1 MRTSHKVAAGL
12 ALAYGLLAL
21 IGGLIGFLKAGSVAS
36 LVAGGGSGVILLVGA
51 ALVGK
56 KPKAGLIIALVLSL
70 LLIGRF
76 ASASLKHGAA
86 SPIALVM
93 IIGGLAVLVAAGL
106 ALAAS
111 PRTSAS
117 S

>member
-12 ALAYGLLAL
+12 ALAYGLVAL
-21 IGGLIGFLKAGSVAS
+21 IGGLIGFIKAGSVAS
-36 LVAGGGSGVILLVGA
+36 LVAGGASGVILLVGA

-56 KPKAGLIIALVLSL
+56 KPKAGLIIALLLSL

-76 ASASLKHGAA
+76 ASASVKSGAV
-86 SPIALVM
+86 SPIAIVM
-93 IIGGLAVLVAAGL
+93 ILGGVAVLIAAGV

-111 PRTSAS
+111 PRAHAS
-117 S
+117 

>member
-12 ALAYGLLAL
+12 ALAYGLVAL
-21 IGGLIGFLKAGSVAS
+21 IGGLIGFFKAGSVAS
-36 LVAGGGSGVILLVGA
+36 LIAGGGSGVILLVGA

-76 ASASLKHGAA
+76 ASASLKSGAA
-86 SPIALVM
+86 SPIAIVM
-93 IIGGLAVLVAAGL
+93 ILGGLAVLIASSL
-106 ALAAS
+106 ALAGSPQTRAS
-111 PRTSAS
+111 
-117 S
+117 

>member
-12 ALAYGLLAL
+12 ALLYGLIA
-21 IGGLIGFLKAGSVAS
+21 IVGGLIGYIKADSVAS
-36 LVAGGGSGVILLVGA
+36 LIAGGASGVILLVGA

-76 ASASLKHGAA
+76 ASTAFKTGPSLLAV
-86 SPIALVM
+86 VM
-93 IIGGLAVLVAAGL
+93 IGGGLAVLIAAGL

-111 PRTSAS
+111 PRQTAS
-117 S
+117 